1 MKVLLDTQWFAP
13 RTGGIETFVATL
25 AEQLSVRHGMDV
37 TVLCRNPAPASV
49 DAGRPYRVVRTPDE
63 RALREE
69 VLRADRVLYS
79 AARLRALPLHL
90 RHRRPYG
97 AIVHGL
103 PEPHQ
108 DRGAARVRRTA
119 RELAARQLFRR
130 GARVI
135 AVPSAFMA
143 ARMPT
148 AARVLPNS
156 VRTDVFQDLSG
167 ARRGALYVGR
177 ITPGK
182 GIEVLLAAW
191 MHLSLSGR
199 LEAVPEEHRRL
210 TVVGH
215 GAFTAEYHRAV
226 LDSPAMS
233 GVQVQAAVTDPVRLN
248 RLMNEHAVGVV
259 PSTGP
264 EAFGIVGLELQAAG
278 CAVLATHAGGLPEA
292 VGDGAL
298 LVEPGDVEALA
309 DALERSLQD
318 AALRA
323 DLAARGRANA
333 RRFTAEA
340 MGDRYAELL
349 ADPTLW

>member
-1 MKVLLDTQWFAP
+1 
-13 RTGGIETFVATL
+13 
-25 AEQLSVRHGMDV
+25 
-37 TVLCRNPAPASV
+37 
-49 DAGRPYRVVRTPDE
+49 
-63 RALREE
+63 
-69 VLRADRVLYS
+69 
-79 AARLRALPLHL
+79 
-90 RHRRPYG
+90 
-97 AIVHGL
+97 
-103 PEPHQ
+103 
-108 DRGAARVRRTA
+108 
-119 RELAARQLFRR
+119 
-130 GARVI
+130 
-135 AVPSAFMA
+135 MA

-191 MHLSLSGR
+191 MHLSVSGR

-233 GVQVQAAVTDPVRLN
+233 GVQV
-248 RLMNEHAVGVV
+248 
-259 PSTGP
+259 
-264 EAFGIVGLELQAAG
+264 QAAG